1 MRLTMQIFHLNDQ
14 ESHFG
19 QCMRHGGFPTECFRY
34 QLVGVI
40 YRLKNLKRHQK
51 KLFYRETA
59 ISLLE
64 EIDVFKL
71 LALSPLMSF
80 GSIHLHG
87 NMYVQDIALIP
98 YCHISLQLQDCILNQ
113 VYEIYRVCL
122 QD

>member
-1 MRLTMQIFHLNDQ
+1 MGGGGGSQQNAFDVNLR
-14 ESHFG
+14 ESF
-19 QCMRHGGFPTECFRY
+19 TDSKSE
-34 QLVGVI
+34 
-40 YRLKNLKRHQK
+40 
-51 KLFYRETA
+51 ETSEKT
-59 ISLLE
+59 ILQGKCYFSPRRNRCL
-64 EIDVFKL
+64 KL
-71 LALSPLMSF
+71 LALSPLMFF